1 MPYFALFSLFLNAL
15 LKGTF
20 HPLLGIL
27 ALLFCITPLARSSP
41 RFHSRENTSVT
52 EGSTSGLVAHG
63 TWELSLNKTESIV
76 SRTPVLNPHIKSKFL
91 FPVLTH
97 FPLKWL
103 GEVILYQALCD
114 HVLYSHNLCDW
125 QGMLLDKFL
134 VCYRKINESV
144 IADNDMDLCFTFSQ
158 KCCLCTGKF
167 KTFSATQKH
176 AERKHTVEG
185 DRVVN
190 VLFLDNEEN
199 EASVPEIGF
208 LNRRSQD
215 FKIG

>member
-20 HPLLGIL
+20 HPLLRIL
-27 ALLFCITPLARSSP
+27 ALLFCITPLARWSP
-41 RFHSRENTSVT
+41 CFHSRER
-52 EGSTSGLVAHG
+52 LPFRKVAHD

-76 SRTPVLNPHIKSKFL
+76 SRTSALNPHIKSKFL

-125 QGMLLDKFL
+125 QRMLLDKFL

-144 IADNDMDLCFTFSQ
+144 IADNDMDLRFTF
-158 KCCLCTGKF
+158 
-167 KTFSATQKH
+167 H
-176 AERKHTVEG
+176 RN
-185 DRVVN
+185 VVFA
-190 VLFLDNEEN
+190 LESLKLLAPLKSTRNENTREKVI
-199 EASVPEIGF
+199 ES
-208 LNRRSQD
+208 
-215 FKIG
+215 